1 MTETTTPASAPPSSL
16 PSALPEPHPGRWDWR
31 PRLRWFAAEIAVV
44 VAGVLI
50 ALALNAWWGARQ
62 QAQEERRLL
71 VALHDEFEANQDRLA
86 QILAFHADLKATATS
101 LLAASTDPSRVLP
114 ADSVDQW
121 LADVTWWSSY
131 TTLESTVLD
140 AAVQDGQLALIETDS
155 LRRLLSR
162 WRSEVASASAQS
174 SQEFEHYSGTWLPM
188 LRAEADLARISNA
201 ATTIPGS
208 ATPYQAD
215 SMPVYLERTDHL
227 PLIRSRVFRNAL
239 VQKVWIEEDV
249 LYQYETLRPL
259 LLDLLAAL
267 EREVGEGRGAHP

>member
-1 MTETTTPASAPPSSL
+1 MTETTPPVPPA
-16 PSALPEPHPGRWDWR
+16 EPRPRSDWR

-62 QAQEERRLL
+62 EAREERRLL
-71 VALHDEFEANQDRLA
+71 DALHDEFEANQDRLA
-86 QILAFHADLKATATS
+86 QILAFHADLKATATT
-101 LLAASTDPSRVLP
+101 LLAASTDPRRVLP
-114 ADSVDQW
+114 ADSIDQW
-121 LADVTWWSSY
+121 LADITWWSSY

-140 AAVQDGQLALIETDS
+140 AAVQDGQLALIQTDS
-155 LRRLLSR
+155 LRRLLSS

-208 ATPYQAD
+208 TTPYQAD
-215 SMPVYLERTDHL
+215 SMPVSSDRIDHR
-227 PLIRSRVFRNAL
+227 PLLRSRAFQNAL

-259 LLDLLAAL
+259 LDRLLAAL
-267 EREVGEGRGAHP
+267 EQEVGERTEGRP

>member
-1 MTETTTPASAPPSSL
+1 MTETTPPAA
-16 PSALPEPHPGRWDWR
+16 APEPRPRSDWR
-31 PRLRWFAAEIAVV
+31 PKVRWFAAEIAVV

-62 QAQEERRLL
+62 QAREERRLL
-71 VALHDEFEANQDRLA
+71 VALHDEFEANQERLA
-86 QILAFHADLKATATS
+86 QILAFHADLRATATT
-101 LLAASTDPSRVLP
+101 LLDASTDPRRVLS
-114 ADSVDQW
+114 ADTVDQW
-121 LADVTWWSSY
+121 LADMTWWSSY
-131 TTLESTVLD
+131 TALESTVLD
-140 AAVQDGQLALIETDS
+140 AAVQDGQLALIQTDS
-155 LRRLLSR
+155 LRHLLGR

-208 ATPYQAD
+208 TTPYQAD
-215 SMPVYLERTDHL
+215 SMPVSPERVDHR
-227 PLIRSRVFRNAL
+227 PLIRSRAFRNVL

-259 LLDLLAAL
+259 LLRLLAAL
-267 EREVGEGRGAHP
+267 EQEVGEGTEGRP